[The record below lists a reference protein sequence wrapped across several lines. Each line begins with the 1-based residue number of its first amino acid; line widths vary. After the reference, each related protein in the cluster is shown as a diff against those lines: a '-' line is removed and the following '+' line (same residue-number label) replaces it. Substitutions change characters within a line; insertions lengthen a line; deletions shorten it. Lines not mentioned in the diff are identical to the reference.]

1 MLACPG
7 KYFVLLGEFLEVA
20 ILFLF
25 FWAFLCMDMGA
36 GIAEV
41 ISLSAEDEATY
52 GREQSQENHRDTEL
66 EPSQL

>member
-1 MLACPG
+1 MLASPG

-20 ILFLF
+20 ILLPFC
-25 FWAFLCMDMGA
+25 WAFLCMDMGA
-36 GIAEV
+36 GMAEV

-52 GREQSQENHRDTEL
+52 GGEQSQESHRDTEL